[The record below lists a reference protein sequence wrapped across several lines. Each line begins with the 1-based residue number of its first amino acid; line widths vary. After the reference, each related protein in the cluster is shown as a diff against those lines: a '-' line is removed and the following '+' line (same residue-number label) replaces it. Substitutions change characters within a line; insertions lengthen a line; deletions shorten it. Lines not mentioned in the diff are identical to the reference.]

1 MNNVNGQR
9 CYRILRPVSVL
20 SPLSS
25 TFLIKSSPKNETTQ
39 AAYCFQPET
48 SPSYET
54 DNNKIPNNNTYNS
67 NEEKW
72 IQGGT
77 CIYFFFLTVSRFETE
92 KRKMIALFHRPHY
105 VVYTSSVNICFKFSI
120 YSRIRS
126 FHNPMSKTNLHLAQ
140 LNTDDIHSSSALYT
154 L

>member
-1 MNNVNGQR
+1 MKR
-9 CYRILRPVSVL
+9 HKLRIV
-20 SPLSS
+20 
-25 TFLIKSSPKNETTQ
+25 SSPKLRHPMKPITTKYQ
-39 AAYCFQPET
+39 IITHTTLTRKNGFRVELVYT
-48 SPSYET
+48 
-54 DNNKIPNNNTYNS
+54 
-67 NEEKW
+67 
-72 IQGGT
+72 
-77 CIYFFFLTVSRFETE
+77 FFLTVSRFETE

-126 FHNPMSKTNLHLAQ
+126 FHNPISKTNLHLAQ